1 MVFDLSRRGKQL
13 LAQTNSTVTDKTKA
27 RNFVDHNV
35 KVVGQSMEVP
45 HLRSQAAA
53 AAASKCVSARP
64 KMQTELHP
72 HQANAIKSKANFGY
86 QKKRHE

>member
-1 MVFDLSRRGKQL
+1 MD
-13 LAQTNSTVTDKTKA
+13 
-27 RNFVDHNV
+27 
-35 KVVGQSMEVP
+35 VP

-86 QKKRHE
+86 QRNDMNKITKDLFLAEFQPTHKLKQDLPANLPSATN